1 MTRLE
6 WTEPA
11 VSDLENIQD
20 YIARD
25 SAEYAD
31 ALVER
36 LIVSVSVDRLA
47 SFPESGRLIPEATDP
62 RIRELLVESYWVIY
76 RLKKG
81 SVQILA
87 VVHGARNLPSM
98 KPKPWT
104 KR

>member
-11 VSDLENIQD
+11 VADLENIQD
-20 YIARD
+20 YISKD

-31 ALVER
+31 ALIER
-36 LIVSVSVDRLA
+36 LILSVDRLE
-47 SFPESGRLIPEATDP
+47 SFPESGRLVPESTDP
-62 RIRELLVESYWVIY
+62 KVRELLVEGYRIIY

-81 SVQILA
+81 SAQILA
-87 VVHGARNLPSM
+87 VAHGARNLAGM
-98 KPKPWT
+98 KPKPWA

>member
-11 VSDLENIQD
+11 VADLENIHT

-25 SAEYAD
+25 STDYAD
-31 ALVER
+31 ALIER
-36 LIVSVSVDRLA
+36 LILSVDRLE
-47 SFPESGRLIPEATDP
+47 SFPESGRRVPESTDP
-62 RIRELLVESYWVIY
+62 KVRELLIEGYRMIY

-81 SVQILA
+81 TVQILA
-87 VVHGARNLPSM
+87 IAHGAQNLSTM
-98 KPKPWT
+98 KPKPWA

>member
-1 MTRLE
+1 MIRVE

-31 ALVER
+31 AVVER
-36 LIVSVSVDRLA
+36 LVLSVDQLV
-47 SFPESGRLIPEATDP
+47 SFPESGRFVPESTDP
-62 RIRELLVESYWVIY
+62 KIREILVQGYRVIY

-81 SVQILA
+81 AVQILA
-87 VVHGARNLPSM
+87 VVHGARNLSGM
-98 KPKPWT
+98 RPKPWAN
-104 KR
+104 R

>member
-11 VSDLENIQD
+11 VADLENIQD
-20 YIARD
+20 YITRD

-31 ALVER
+31 ALIER
-36 LIVSVSVDRLA
+36 LILSVDRLE
-47 SFPESGRLIPEATDP
+47 SFPESGRRVTESTDP
-62 RIRELLVESYWVIY
+62 KIRELLVESYRVIY

-87 VVHGARNLPSM
+87 VAHGARNLAGM
-98 KPKPWT
+98 KPKPWA

>member
-11 VSDLENIQD
+11 IADLENIQD
-20 YIARD
+20 YIAKD

-31 ALVER
+31 ALIER
-36 LIVSVSVDRLA
+36 LILSVDRLE
-47 SFPESGRLIPEATDP
+47 SFPESGRRVPESTDP
-62 RIRELLVESYWVIY
+62 KVRELLVESYLIIF

-87 VVHGARNLPSM
+87 IAHGARNLAGM
-98 KPKPWT
+98 KSKPWA

>member
-11 VSDLENIQD
+11 VADLENIQD
-20 YIARD
+20 YIAKD
-25 SAEYAD
+25 SAEYSN
-31 ALVER
+31 ALIER
-36 LIVSVSVDRLA
+36 LILSVDRLE
-47 SFPESGRLIPEATDP
+47 SFPESGRRVPESTDP
-62 RIRELLVESYWVIY
+62 KVRELLVESYRVVY

-87 VVHGARNLPSM
+87 VAHGARNLTGM

>member
-11 VSDLENIQD
+11 VADLENIQD
-20 YIARD
+20 YIAKD
-25 SAEYAD
+25 STEYAD
-31 ALVER
+31 ALIER
-36 LIVSVSVDRLA
+36 LILSVDRLE
-47 SFPESGRLIPEATDP
+47 SFPESGRRVPESKDSKV
-62 RIRELLVESYWVIY
+62 RELLVESYRVIY

-87 VVHGARNLPSM
+87 IAHGARNLAGM

>member
-6 WTEPA
+6 WTELA
-11 VSDLENIQD
+11 VADLENIQD
-20 YIARD
+20 YIAKD

-31 ALVER
+31 ALIER
-36 LIVSVSVDRLA
+36 LIFSVDRLE
-47 SFPESGRLIPEATDP
+47 SFPERGRRVPESTDP
-62 RIRELLVESYWVIY
+62 KVRELLVECYRVIY

-87 VVHGARNLPSM
+87 VAHGARNLADM
-98 KPKPWT
+98 KPKPWA

>member
-1 MTRLE
+1 MNRLE

-11 VSDLENIQD
+11 VADLGNIQD

-25 SAEYAD
+25 SVEYAD
-31 ALVER
+31 ALIERLILSVER
-36 LIVSVSVDRLA
+36 LE
-47 SFPESGRLIPEATDP
+47 SFSESGRRVPESTDP
-62 RIRELLVESYWVIY
+62 KVRELLVEGYRVIY

-87 VVHGARNLPSM
+87 VAHGARNLAGM
-98 KPKPWT
+98 KPKPWA

>member
-11 VSDLENIQD
+11 VADLENIQD

-31 ALVER
+31 ALIER
-36 LIVSVSVDRLA
+36 LILSVDRLE
-47 SFPESGRLIPEATDP
+47 SFPESGRRVPESTDSK
-62 RIRELLVESYWVIY
+62 IRELLVESYRVIY

-81 SVQILA
+81 SIQILA
-87 VVHGARNLPSM
+87 VAHGARNLTGM

>member
-11 VSDLENIQD
+11 VADLENIQD

-31 ALVER
+31 ALIER
-36 LIVSVSVDRLA
+36 LILSVDQLE
-47 SFPESGRLIPEATDP
+47 SFPESGRRVPESSDP
-62 RIRELLVESYWVIY
+62 KVRELLVEGY
-76 RLKKG
+76 RVMYRVKKG
-81 SVQILA
+81 TVQILA
-87 VVHGARNLPSM
+87 VTHGARNLADM